1 MRTLFAALLSAS
13 FPVEPVDY
21 AILLKERAN
30 RWEAMSYMF
39 IWPGDEVSQAY
50 MIGRRDGLLEAEAV
64 IRYERWKLT
73 N

>member
-1 MRTLFAALLSAS
+1 MRSILAALLFAS

-21 AILLKERAN
+21 AILLKGRAH
-30 RWEAMSYMF
+30 RWEMMAHMF
-39 IWPGDEVSQAY
+39 SWPGDETTQAY
-50 MIGRRDGLLEAEAV
+50 MLGRRDGLLEAEAV